1 MAVRLVNTTT
11 TPTSPGSA
19 FRRHMRS
26 VAGLSGR
33 TYVQVGSQLDEEA
46 FSLEAQLAYFGP
58 VEGVDPRVSLYDK
71 KRQKA

>member
-1 MAVRLVNTTT
+1 
-11 TPTSPGSA
+11 
-19 FRRHMRS
+19 MRS